1 MSHYTHLSTSERER
15 AMVYKAQGMSI
26 RAIGRELNRSASTI
40 SRELKRNSSKE
51 GEYSA
56 ERATKQYHHRRKVCK
71 RKLLFEDT
79 VLAKYVIERLNM
91 QWSPEQ
97 IAGRARLEGYA
108 KAFSYISI
116 YRAVANR
123 ILPISLHKQMR
134 IKSGRRSHK
143 TGDKRGKVQDAT
155 PISQRPKSVA
165 GRKRIG
171 HWESDTVFGQ
181 RKTGCIGTHVERKT
195 GYLVAFKLNDRK
207 NKAFNT
213 ATIKAFQDIPDKYK
227 KTFTVDRG
235 VEFYHH
241 KELAEALQAKIY
253 FCDPYSAWQRG
264 TNENTNGLLRQ
275 YFPKDT
281 SFEHIDDD
289 VLNHVVFLLNNR
301 PRKRLNFR
309 TPAELFLKCCT

>member
-1 MSHYTHLSTSERER
+1 
-15 AMVYKAQGMSI
+15 MVYKAQGLSI
-26 RAIGRELNRSASTI
+26 RGISRKLNRSASTI
-40 SRELKRNSSKE
+40 SRELRRNSDKE
-51 GEYSA
+51 GNYSA
-56 ERATKQYHHRRKVCK
+56 EKATKQYRRRRKACR

-79 VLAKYVIERLNM
+79 VLAEYVILRLNM

-97 IAGRARLEGYA
+97 IEGRARLEGYS
-108 KAFSYISI
+108 KAFSYASI

-134 IKSGRRSHK
+134 IKSRRRSRK

-195 GYLVAFKLNDRK
+195 GYLVAFKLKDRK
-207 NKAFNT
+207 DKAFNT
-213 ATIKAFQDIPDKYK
+213 ATIKAFQDIPEKYK

-235 VEFYHH
+235 V
-241 KELAEALQAKIY
+241 
-253 FCDPYSAWQRG
+253 
-264 TNENTNGLLRQ
+264 
-275 YFPKDT
+275 
-281 SFEHIDDD
+281 
-289 VLNHVVFLLNNR
+289 
-301 PRKRLNFR
+301 
-309 TPAELFLKCCT
+309 